1 MNKKLLLLL
10 SLVPFLVLPSCKNEK
25 QNGSKQD
32 YVMVNDFESLDELSL
47 MKFPFP
53 KHADRGR
60 FDLSNN
66 HVTHGNK
73 SLKYSNIY
81 GSYIE
86 MCHFFDH
93 FSGGDIDIAN
103 VKSIELD
110 IFNDSDFDSSCSFMI
125 YSTDEMNVLL
135 TDSFDLKK
143 GENTHLSFPLS
154 KIALEF
160 NANEIR
166 STSLKIYTPNTDY
179 ERGIGYTFYLDN
191 WYAKLGSE
199 YTEQDNLNRGDI
211 EKIKNAIDALPNP
224 KSISLSN
231 DKDLLNIA
239 RDIDKLSDLYR
250 RVIPNIGKYREAV
263 EEYRILYDMS
273 EEIDYD
279 RNDFLHTDKFFG
291 YSQLVPFSDTRAEVI
306 YSEDKYEGKVGLGS
320 TKIIFAGSDDSNFQ
334 FVSNVKLSDFDFIHF
349 TIYNA
354 TDNLVRVWF
363 SYVNEIFVDIPSKT
377 LVTPSFAAST
387 LSGQYYWAIHHLR
400 SQYDSTRLPAYG
412 SVYFGPVYVTGRSQE
427 TLSTQMQYIFSK
439 LPNVSEVNSEDA
451 YTRFVPMIKTAR
463 QLYNAVL
470 DKSVLTEEE
479 TQRFYDLEDLISNS
493 GYSVGYNSYDGSLM
507 RFSTYGENFTG
518 YSGIQDPFFGYV
530 SGADITN
537 CPPHQDVPT
546 LHEQAITFTDDM
558 KFDINAGGYVIYIF
572 NPTPHPFNLIVR
584 TTDWDWEKYGH
595 LFVYQTLENG
605 WNKVEMKTDLLKA
618 SEDHKVAFFISDNGS
633 DLDMTGVWKF
643 TSLVAVPRSI

>member
-1 MNKKLLLLL
+1 MYSEKLEEVISAALADGNLTEQKRNIIMRRAEKEGEDVEEVMMVVEARLLGLTKEQPKQTTPQTEAVKDAAADGDFVETVNGVSFKMIKVEGGEFTMFSKKL
-10 SLVPFLVLPSCKNEK
+10 VNTKQVKPQEVVLD
-25 QNGSKQD
+25 D
-32 YVMVNDFESLDELSL
+32 YYICETVVTQELWKAVL
-47 MKFPFP
+47 
-53 KHADRGR
+53 G
-60 FDLSNN
+60 
-66 HVTHGNK
+66 
-73 SLKYSNIY
+73 
-81 GSYIE
+81 
-86 MCHFFDH
+86 
-93 FSGGDIDIAN
+93 
-103 VKSIELD
+103 
-110 IFNDSDFDSSCSFMI
+110 SDFPYLYFIGDKLPVNNI
-125 YSTDEMNVLL
+125 LW
-135 TDSFDLKK
+135 
-143 GENTHLSFPLS
+143 
-154 KIALEF
+154 
-160 NANEIR
+160 NEC
-166 STSLKIYTPNTDY
+166 
-179 ERGIGYTFYLDN
+179 F
-191 WYAKLGSE
+191 
-199 YTEQDNLNRGDI
+199 QF
-211 EKIKNAIDALPNP
+211 
-224 KSISLSN
+224 
-231 DKDLLNIA
+231 
-239 RDIDKLSDLYR
+239 IDKLNAMTNKKYHLPSEAQWEYAAMG
-250 RVIPNIGKYREAV
+250 GKK
-263 EEYRILYDMS
+263 S
-273 EEIDYD
+273 
-279 RNDFLHTDKFFG
+279 
-291 YSQLVPFSDTRAEVI
+291 
-306 YSEDKYEGKVGLGS
+306 LGFN
-320 TKIIFAGSDDSNFQ
+320 FAGSDDSNFQ

-363 SYVNEIFVDIPSKT
+363 SYANEIFVDIPSKT
-377 LVTPSFAAST
+377 LATPSFAAST

-470 DKSVLTEEE
+470 DKSVLSEEE
-479 TQRFYDLEDLISNS
+479 IQRFYDLEDLISNS

-558 KFDINAGGYVIYIF
+558 KLDINAGGYVIYIF

-618 SEDHKVAFFISDNGS
+618 SEDHKVAFFISDSGS
-633 DLDMTGVWKF
+633 DLDMTGIWKF